1 MNHALPAKTG
11 KFGNKIEKLSMNKA
25 TITEIRKQFQ
35 TALQESKDAAALE
48 TLKHA
53 YLGRKGKLAGL
64 FALIKEVPPESRKE
78 IGGLLNQMKND
89 MTADIEDRAA
99 QFKSQKKDSGFA
111 DYTMPGYA
119 VHHGSRHPLTQAVDD
134 MLNIFQHLGFDI
146 AYGPEVETDWFNFE
160 SLNFPPNHPARDMQD
175 TFYTEGGGVLRT
187 HTSPVQTR
195 YMSKHEPPV
204 RIVAPGRVFR
214 NEAISARSY
223 CLFHQIEG
231 LYIDEGI
238 TFADLKGTIELFCR
252 LYYGKDV
259 KIKFRGSFFPFT
271 EPSAEID
278 VSCFLCKGK
287 GCPVC
292 KQSGWLE
299 IMGCGMVDPNVLK
312 AVNYDPER
320 YSGYA
325 FGLGIERMLMMRLG
339 INDIRMLFENDMEF
353 LKQF

>member
-1 MNHALPAKTG
+1 MTKETIEQVQLQFKEALVQAKD
-11 KFGNKIEKLSMNKA
+11 KFS
-25 TITEIRKQFQ
+25 
-35 TALQESKDAAALE
+35 LE
-48 TLKHA
+48 EVKNTF
-53 YLGRKGKLAGL
+53 LGRKGKVAGL
-64 FALIKEVPPESRKE
+64 FSLMGEIPPEARKEV
-78 IGGLLNQMKND
+78 GQLLNKLKINLQSLFDEKEKEFSTD
-89 MTADIEDRAA
+89 SA
-99 QFKSQKKDSGFA
+99 QEKWV
-111 DYTMPGYA
+111 DYTMPGYSLPS
-119 VHHGSRHPLTQAVDD
+119 GTRHPLTQAVDD
-134 MLNIFQHLGFDI
+134 MLSIFKRLGFDI

-231 LYIDEGI
+231 LYVDKDI

-252 LYYGKDV
+252 MYYGKDV
-259 KIKFRGSFFPFT
+259 KIKFRTSYFPFT

-278 VSCFLCKGK
+278 VSCFLCGGK
-287 GCPVC
+287 GCRVC
-292 KQSGWLE
+292 KNTGWLE

-312 AVNYDPER
+312 AVNYDPEK
-320 YSGYA
+320 YTGYA
-325 FGLGIERMLMMRLG
+325 FGLGVERMVMMRLG
-339 INDIRMLFENDMEF
+339 INDIRILFENDVEF
-353 LKQF
+353 LRQF

>member
-1 MNHALPAKTG
+1 
-11 KFGNKIEKLSMNKA
+11 MNKA
-25 TITEIRKQFQ
+25 TVTEIRKQFEK
-35 TALQESKDAAALE
+35 ALEEARDAAALE
-48 TLKHA
+48 ALKHS
-53 YLGRKGKLAGL
+53 YLGRKGKIAGL
-64 FALIKEVPPESRKE
+64 FARIREVPPESRKE
-78 IGGLLNQMKND
+78 TGELLNSLKTELSAALD
-89 MTADIEDRAA
+89 ARSAAFTAPRKRKEDTD
-99 QFKSQKKDSGFA
+99 FS
-111 DYTMPGYA
+111 MPGYA
-119 VHHGSRHPLTQAVDD
+119 MHRGSRHPLTQAVDD

-146 AYGPEVETDWFNFE
+146 AYGPEVETDWYNFE
-160 SLNFPPNHPARDMQD
+160 SLNFPPDHPARDMQD

-195 YMSKHEPPV
+195 YMSTHKPPV

-252 LYYGKDV
+252 LYYGKNV
-259 KIKFRGSFFPFT
+259 RIKFRGSFFPFT

-278 VSCFLCKGK
+278 VSCFLCGGK

-312 AVNYDPER
+312 AVNYDSER

-339 INDIRMLFENDMEF
+339 INDIRILFENDVEF

>member
-1 MNHALPAKTG
+1 
-11 KFGNKIEKLSMNKA
+11 MNKA
-25 TITEIRKQFQ
+25 TISEIRKQFDK
-35 TALQESKDAAALE
+35 TLEEVHDAAALE
-48 TLKHA
+48 ALKYR
-53 YLGRKGKLAGL
+53 YLGRKGKIADL
-64 FALIKEVPPESRKE
+64 FSRIRDLSSESRKE
-78 IGGLLNQMKND
+78 AGELLNRLKAD
-89 MTADIEDRAA
+89 LSAAIDARTAAFSAPREQRSYI
-99 QFKSQKKDSGFA
+99 
-111 DYTMPGYA
+111 DYSMPGYA
-119 VHHGSRHPLTQAVDD
+119 MHRGSRHPLTQAVDD
-134 MLNIFQHLGFDI
+134 MLNIFQRLGFDI

-160 SLNFPPNHPARDMQD
+160 SLNFPPDHPARDMQD

-195 YMSKHEPPV
+195 YMSTHEPPL

-231 LYIDEGI
+231 LYVDEGI
-238 TFADLKGTIELFCR
+238 TFADLKGTIERFCR

-259 KIKFRGSFFPFT
+259 KIKFRGSYFPFT

-278 VSCFLCKGK
+278 VSCFLCGGK

-312 AVNYDPER
+312 AVNYDTER
-320 YSGYA
+320 FSGYA

-339 INDIRMLFENDMEF
+339 INDIRILFENDVEF

>member
-1 MNHALPAKTG
+1 MTKD
-11 KFGNKIEKLSMNKA
+11 
-25 TITEIRKQFQ
+25 TILDVQKQFEE
-35 TALQESKDAAALE
+35 ALAKAKDKPSLE
-48 TLKHA
+48 EVKNLF
-53 YLGRKGKLAGL
+53 LGRKGKVAGL
-64 FALIKEVPPESRKE
+64 FSLMGEIPPEARKEVGQMLNKLKLDLQAKLDGKIAGFSDEKE
-78 IGGLLNQMKND
+78 
-89 MTADIEDRAA
+89 TSEWV
-99 QFKSQKKDSGFA
+99 
-111 DYTMPGYA
+111 DYSMPGFSMPK
-119 VHHGSRHPLTQAVDD
+119 GSRHPLTRAVDD
-134 MLNIFQHLGFDI
+134 MLSIFKRLGFDI

-195 YMSKHEPPV
+195 YMSKHQPPI

-231 LYIDEGI
+231 LYVDKDI

-252 LYYGKDV
+252 MYYGKDV
-259 KIKFRGSFFPFT
+259 KIKFRTSYFPFT

-278 VSCFLCKGK
+278 VSCFLCGGK
-287 GCPVC
+287 GCRVC
-292 KQSGWLE
+292 KHTGWLE

-312 AVNYDPER
+312 AVNIDPDT
-320 YSGYA
+320 YTGFA
-325 FGLGIERMLMMRLG
+325 FGLGVERMVMMRLG
-339 INDIRMLFENDMEF
+339 INDIRILFENDVEF

>member
-1 MNHALPAKTG
+1 
-11 KFGNKIEKLSMNKA
+11 MNKA
-25 TITEIRKQFQ
+25 TITEIQTQFQ
-35 TALQESKDAAALE
+35 QALE
-48 TLKHA
+48 KAGDATEVESLKHA

-64 FALIKEVPPESRKE
+64 FALIREVPPKSRKE
-78 IGGLLNQMKND
+78 IGELLNRTKNV
-89 MTADIEDRAA
+89 MSEAIEARLAK
-99 QFKSQKKDSGFA
+99 FTVSGKKSTFA

-119 VHHGSRHPLTQAVDD
+119 LHRGSRHPLTQAVDD

-160 SLNFPPNHPARDMQD
+160 SLNFPPDHPARDMQD

-195 YMSKHEPPV
+195 YMSKHKPPV

-231 LYIDEGI
+231 LYIDEDI

-252 LYYGKDV
+252 LYYGRDV

-292 KQSGWLE
+292 KQTGWLE

-312 AVNYDPER
+312 AVNYDVER

-339 INDIRMLFENDMEF
+339 INDIRILFDNDVEF

>member
-1 MNHALPAKTG
+1 MTKETIEQVQLQFKQALAQASDR
-11 KFGNKIEKLSMNKA
+11 LSMEEVKNA
-25 TITEIRKQFQ
+25 F
-35 TALQESKDAAALE
+35 
-48 TLKHA
+48 
-53 YLGRKGKLAGL
+53 LGRKGKVAGL
-64 FALIKEVPPESRKE
+64 FSLMGEIPPEARKE
-78 IGGLLNQMKND
+78 AGRLLNNLKNELQALFD
-89 MTADIEDRAA
+89 EKN
-99 QFKSQKKDSGFA
+99 QSFSGA
-111 DYTMPGYA
+111 KANEQWVDYTMPGYSLPN
-119 VHHGSRHPLTQAVDD
+119 GTRHPLTQAVDD
-134 MLNIFQHLGFDI
+134 MLSIFKRLGFDI

-231 LYIDEGI
+231 LYIDKDI

-252 LYYGKDV
+252 MYYGKDV
-259 KIKFRGSFFPFT
+259 KIKFRTSYFPFT

-278 VSCFLCKGK
+278 VSCFLCGGK
-287 GCPVC
+287 GCRVC
-292 KQSGWLE
+292 KNTGWLE

-312 AVNYDPER
+312 AVNYDPEK
-320 YSGYA
+320 YTGYA
-325 FGLGIERMLMMRLG
+325 FGLGVERMVMMRLG
-339 INDIRMLFENDMEF
+339 INDIRLLFENDVEF

>member
-1 MNHALPAKTG
+1 MIKDTILEVQKQFEEALAKA
-11 KFGNKIEKLSMNKA
+11 KDKLS
-25 TITEIRKQFQ
+25 
-35 TALQESKDAAALE
+35 LE
-48 TLKHA
+48 EVKNFF
-53 YLGRKGKLAGL
+53 LGRKGKVAGL
-64 FALIKEVPPESRKE
+64 FSMMGEISPEERKE
-78 IGGLLNQMKND
+78 TGQMLNKLKIDLQTKFD
-89 MTADIEDRAA
+89 AKIAE
-99 QFKSQKKDSGFA
+99 FSGEKTNTEWV
-111 DYTMPGYA
+111 DYTLPGYSMPK
-119 VHHGSRHPLTQAVDD
+119 GSRHPLTQAVDD
-134 MLNIFQHLGFDI
+134 MLSIFKRLGFDI

-195 YMSKHEPPV
+195 FMSKHQPPI

-231 LYIDEGI
+231 LYVDKDI

-252 LYYGKDV
+252 MYYGKDV
-259 KIKFRGSFFPFT
+259 KIKFRTSYFPFT

-278 VSCFLCKGK
+278 VSCFLCGGK
-287 GCPVC
+287 GCRVC
-292 KQSGWLE
+292 KHTGWLE

-312 AVNYDPER
+312 AVNIDPDE
-320 YSGYA
+320 YSGFA
-325 FGLGIERMLMMRLG
+325 FGLGVERMVMMRLG
-339 INDIRMLFENDMEF
+339 INDIRLLFENDVEF

>member
-1 MNHALPAKTG
+1 MTKD
-11 KFGNKIEKLSMNKA
+11 
-25 TITEIRKQFQ
+25 TILEVQKQFEE
-35 TALQESKDAAALE
+35 ALAKADDKFSLE
-48 TLKHA
+48 EVKNTF
-53 YLGRKGKLAGL
+53 LGRKGKVAGL
-64 FALIKEVPPESRKE
+64 FSLIGEIPPEARKE
-78 IGGLLNQMKND
+78 AGQLLNKLKITLQSQLDAKLTEFSGEKKKN
-89 MTADIEDRAA
+89 EWV
-99 QFKSQKKDSGFA
+99 

-119 VHHGSRHPLTQAVDD
+119 MPRGSRHPLTQAVDD
-134 MLNIFQHLGFDI
+134 MLSIFKRLGFDI

-195 YMSKHEPPV
+195 YMSKHQPPI

-231 LYIDEGI
+231 LYVDKDI

-252 LYYGKDV
+252 MYYGKDV
-259 KIKFRGSFFPFT
+259 KIKFRTSYFPFT

-278 VSCFLCKGK
+278 VSCFLCGGK
-287 GCPVC
+287 GCRVC
-292 KQSGWLE
+292 KNTGWLE

-312 AVNYDPER
+312 AVNIDPEK
-320 YSGYA
+320 YTGFA
-325 FGLGIERMLMMRLG
+325 FGLGVERMVMMRLG
-339 INDIRMLFENDMEF
+339 INDIRILFENDVEF